1 MRNYLYDLIIHNVL
15 AANRISLKKDLNSK
29 ISNRETTGILIETR
43 GAITFKQKDNEST
56 LDRDHIVV
64 LPKGCD
70 YEYLCSEDSACYI
83 IELDT
88 PFLTENN
95 ILSIHIGNV
104 EEFIS
109 LFNRIEHAFT
119 FKEDGQHAFLLADAY
134 RILTKL
140 IDQTTEDYLLNQSS
154 LLLMPALTFIEENL
168 SSPPPTNEFLASLC
182 SISCVYFRKLFVKKY
197 GMPPLK
203 YVTNLKIQKAKGLI
217 ISDFLSFGEIAQNC
231 GFTSIYHFSKVFKN
245 ETGLTPTEYKKSKK
259 C

>member
-1 MRNYLYDLIIHNVL
+1 MKNYLYDLIIHNVL
-15 AANRISLKKDLNSK
+15 AANRISLKKDVNSK
-29 ISNRETTGILIETR
+29 KTNRETTGILIETK
-43 GAITFKQKDNEST
+43 GTITFKQKDNEFI
-56 LDRDHIVV
+56 LDHDHIVV
-64 LPKGCD
+64 LPKGCN

-95 ILSIHIGNV
+95 ILSIPVTNV

-109 LFNRIEHAFT
+109 LFNRIEHAFN

-134 RILTKL
+134 RLLTKL

-168 SSPPPTNEFLASLC
+168 SEPLPTNEFLASLC

-217 ISDFLSFGEIAQNC
+217 ISDFLSFSEIAQNC
-231 GFTSIYHFSKVFKN
+231 GFTNIYHFSKVFKK
-245 ETGLTPTEYKKSKK
+245 ETGLTPSEYKKSIK
-259 C
+259 

>member
-1 MRNYLYDLIIHNVL
+1 MKTYLYDLIIHNVL
-15 AANRISLKKDLNSK
+15 AANRISLKKGANSK
-29 ISNRETTGILIETR
+29 KINKETTGILIQSQ
-43 GAITFKQKDNEST
+43 GATTFKQKGNEFI
-56 LDRDHIVV
+56 LDRNHIVV
-64 LPKGCD
+64 LPKGCS
-70 YEYLCSEDSACYI
+70 YEYLCSENSTCYI
-83 IELDT
+83 IELNT

-95 ILSIHIGNV
+95 ILSVSITNT

-109 LFNRIEHAFT
+109 IFNRIEHSLN
-119 FKEDGQHAFLLADAY
+119 FKENGQHAFLLQDAY
-134 RILTKL
+134 RLLTKL
-140 IDQTTEDYLLNQSS
+140 IDQTSQDYLLNQSG
-154 LLLMPALTFIEENL
+154 LLLMPALTYIEENL